1 MSPRSYRCPIE
12 QRNINVT
19 VVPWQAGLLWGGLCI
34 ASGDR
39 LLPPCSYHV
48 VTRYPRGIHEGCTR
62 YTRGSASLSPMY
74 IAWCCAEPASE
85 LLAPWKWRELSSP
98 SPGPLP
104 KGEGELSAA
113 WRQIEASRQLARRTT
128 EHPLTGGVAEAKPD
142 SRISVTPAARRSRK
156 PEDRR
161 SKAERRP
168 K

>member
-1 MSPRSYRCPIE
+1 
-12 QRNINVT
+12 
-19 VVPWQAGLLWGGLCI
+19 
-34 ASGDR
+34 
-39 LLPPCSYHV
+39 
-48 VTRYPRGIHEGCTR
+48 
-62 YTRGSASLSPMY
+62 MY

-168 K
+168 KSENRRADFGLRVSAFGFLSAFGLRVSGLKCPGPTLEQPCNGRPPGIFCVRFRQVKVELRHYVFTPEAVG